1 MSSGN
6 SVFKYEKLI
15 ERTQEMIS
23 DLEFDVSSVI
33 IPYSKFIRPVKKSSK
48 NRSIATDSYIKNILR
63 QELL

>member
-48 NRSIATDSYIKNILR
+48 NLLQYYDS
-63 QELL
+63 